1 RARPNTTRRPFR
13 EYAGRR
19 VTLLP
24 IDPTPAPRESATYE
38 VGAAL
43 PLGPPPGAAA
53 VRAPGEA
60 HPRAV
65 FVTHGMGKQI
75 AFETLD
81 LVAEGLRAEDAR
93 KRGVPLGSLPAPRV
107 RSVSFEGERLQ
118 RAELSLKRP
127 DGTEREVHVYEGY
140 WAPLT
145 EGQVTLRDVVAFLF
159 RGGWNGIWNAARK
172 KGFRR
177 WLFDQYRL
185 VEIPASTLILLGVA
199 VAVVFGLA
207 ALNAAVLIV
216 AVARMPLEHPPRW
229 LSDSLFED
237 LSTLMNLFLT
247 AALVFGLS
255 LLAARGVR
263 RRPPGSALRLG
274 AGAFSVLAFAAV
286 LGGTALAGVSL
297 PLLFWA
303 HVQCPP
309 AAMSRGVFAHV
320 LGARFVAG
328 FNDAFETGAV
338 ACLAAA
344 AGALVLIAAGKLVAR
359 AGAEW
364 RAGGRRLLLYALT
377 LFGVLLLAALFAGEV
392 RAAAA
397 FCRTAAG
404 LPVLRRGVSWGLLLA
419 LSAWLRS
426 LLVQYPG
433 DLAAYVAS
441 HTLDRF
447 HDVRARIKETV
458 WKKARAVYA
467 AASGDGEFAYER
479 CVQVG
484 HSLGSVIAYDILNR
498 LVSEDTAARE
508 AGTKGGLDVAAR
520 TPLFLTVGS
529 PLDKT
534 AFVFGVTGKNTTE
547 AREALAAT
555 VQPLICDY
563 AVRPARWINVY
574 SLWDIVSGPLELYDL
589 PEAADP
595 RRVQNIRDPAA
606 STLIAAH
613 VEYWRNVLIFEILHA
628 ELTS

>member
-1 RARPNTTRRPFR
+1 
-13 EYAGRR
+13 
-19 VTLLP
+19 
-24 IDPTPAPRESATYE
+24 
-38 VGAAL
+38 
-43 PLGPPPGAAA
+43 
-53 VRAPGEA
+53 
-60 HPRAV
+60 
-65 FVTHGMGKQI
+65 MGKQI

-107 RSVSFEGERLQ
+107 RNVAFDGERLQ
-118 RAELSLKRP
+118 RAELSLERP

-145 EGQVTLRDVVAFLF
+145 EGQVNLRDVVAFLF
-159 RGGWNGIWNAARK
+159 RGGWNGMWNAARK

-185 VEIPASTLILLGVA
+185 VEVPASTLLLLGVA

-207 ALNAAVLIV
+207 ALNAAVVVV
-216 AVARMPLEHPPRW
+216 AVARTPLEHPPRW

-247 AALVFGLS
+247 AAVVFGLS

-263 RRPPGSALRLG
+263 RRPPGSVLRVA
-274 AGAFSVLAFAAV
+274 AGTFSVLAFAAV
-286 LGGTALAGVSL
+286 LGGTALAGASL

-309 AAMSRGVFAHV
+309 AEMSRGVLGHV

-344 AGALVLIAAGKLVAR
+344 AAALVLVAAGKLVAR
-359 AGAEW
+359 AGGEW

-377 LFGVLLLAALFAGEV
+377 LLGVLLLVALFAGEV
-392 RAAAA
+392 RAAAG
-397 FCRTAAG
+397 FCRTAAA
-404 LPVLRRGVSWGLLLA
+404 LPVIRRGISWGLLLA

-433 DLAAYVAS
+433 DVTAYVAS

-447 HDVRARIKETV
+447 HEVRARIKETV

-467 AASGDGEFAYER
+467 AASPDGTGFAYEQ

-498 LVSEDTAARE
+498 LISEDIAARE
-508 AGTKGGLDVAAR
+508 AGAVRGLDVSAR

-547 AREALAAT
+547 AREALAAS

-563 AVRPARWINVY
+563 AVRPTRWINVY

-613 VEYWRNVLIFEILHA
+613 VEYFRNALLFEILHA
-628 ELTS
+628 ELTA